1 MVTGVRNSRLRIIAF
16 VGAIALLGAC
26 SSSDDS
32 DDATAPTEVK
42 PLSVLV
48 TNDDGYDAPGLD
60 AVVTELRTLPGVTVT
75 VVAPTTNQ
83 SGTGGK
89 TTPTPLTSTKAST
102 LNAFPAVAVDGY
114 PADSV
119 AYGLDEV
126 MEQRPDLVVSGV
138 TEGPNFGPLAEVSG
152 TVGAAQKAAS
162 VGIPAIAASQGLG
175 DPAPDYAS
183 GAKIVAGWVSAHRD
197 ELVGGEADVVVLNVN
212 IPTCSAGTLRGVKQ
226 VPPAPA
232 LDGAAVSAVDCS
244 STATDPKT
252 DIEAFGDGFAS
263 VTTLQADG
271 QPTTNTTA
279 WTSN

>member
-1 MVTGVRNSRLRIIAF
+1 VLTTRLRILAL

-32 DDATAPTEVK
+32 DDGTTPAEVK

-83 SGTGGK
+83 SGAGAK
-89 TTPTPLTSTKAST
+89 TTPTPLTSTKTST
-102 LNAFPAVAVDGY
+102 LNGFPAVAVDGF

-119 AYGLDEV
+119 AYALDTV
-126 MEQRPDLVVSGV
+126 MKQQPDLVVSGV
-138 TEGPNFGPLAEVSG
+138 NEGPNFGPLAAVSG
-152 TVGAAQKAAS
+152 TVGAAEKAAS

-175 DPAPDYAS
+175 DPVPDYTS
-183 GAKIVAGWVSAHRD
+183 GAKIVSGWVSAHRN
-197 ELVGGEADVVVLNVN
+197 ELAGGEAPVVVLNLN
-212 IPTCSAGTLRGVKQ
+212 IPTCSSGTLRGVEQ
-226 VPPAPA
+226 VPPATT
-232 LDGAAVSAVDCS
+232 LDGAALGTVDCS

-252 DIEAFGDGFAS
+252 DTEAFGDGFAS
-263 VTTLQADG
+263 VTSLQADG
-271 QPTTNTTA
+271 QPTTTTTT
-279 WTSN
+279 WSSS